1 MKRQSLFV
9 LTLLLLMSARGLA
22 GAPTPG
28 EALPTLNIEDRGE
41 LVFDGE
47 DFSFV
52 PWSSDK
58 RPQQVH
64 VIQYFGANLGDRD
77 VFEPFTDMIQQRLP
91 AGSVHVTTVL
101 NMDAA
106 MWGTSGMVLSELKK
120 NKTKHPEATMVI
132 DEEGSGVKTWALGK
146 AGTGLMILDSQGVVK
161 FFAPGSLPE
170 DQLASTIELIRE
182 NIAD

>member
-1 MKRQSLFV
+1 MKRQLLFV
-9 LTLLLLMSARGLA
+9 LTLLLLMSARVLA

-41 LVFDGE
+41 LILDGSE
-47 DFSFV
+47 FSFV

-106 MWGTSGMVLSELKK
+106 MWGTTGMVLSELKK
-120 NKTKHPEATMVI
+120 NKKKHPESTMVI
-132 DEEGSGVKTWALGK
+132 DEEGAGVKIWELGK
-146 AGTGLMILDSQGVVK
+146 AGTGLMIIDTQGVVK
-161 FFAPGSLPE
+161 FFTRGSLPE

-182 NIAD
+182 NLAD